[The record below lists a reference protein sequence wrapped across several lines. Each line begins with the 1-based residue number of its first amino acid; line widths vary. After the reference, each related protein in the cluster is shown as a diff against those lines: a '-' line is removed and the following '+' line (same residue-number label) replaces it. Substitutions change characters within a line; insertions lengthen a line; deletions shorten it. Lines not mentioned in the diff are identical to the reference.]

1 MASTNTRHRNPY
13 VGAGEDGARRS
24 ARIDRDEA
32 DGLSWL
38 DPRRDELVAS
48 AQRWEQQAHELVLD
62 RLGVPPSLADVW
74 ASVGS
79 EEWLAALALLDLSP
93 VLIADAGRYAE
104 WSRDGGGTFSYEGEG
119 EDQVSTFHPNPV
131 MAWDAWVADV
141 DEQGR
146 GWSTTE
152 WQLFDLI
159 AALVVD
165 GRALSL
171 HNTLRGLGSWERQA
185 LDVLVGWASGGNYR
199 DRPGRYTVQPT

>member
-1 MASTNTRHRNPY
+1 MTGTRDHRRPY
-13 VGAGEDGARRS
+13 VGSGEDGARRS
-24 ARIDRDEA
+24 GRIDRDEA

-38 DPRRDELVAS
+38 DDRRDELLQS
-48 AQRWEQQAHELVLD
+48 AERWEQQAHELVLE

-74 ASVGS
+74 AAVGS

-93 VLIADAGRYAE
+93 ALAADAGRYTE
-104 WSRDGGGTFSYEGEG
+104 WARVGGTYSYEGDG
-119 EDQVSTFHPNPV
+119 EDRVSTFHPNPV

-165 GRALSL
+165 KRTVSL
-171 HNTLRGLGSWERQA
+171 RDALRGLGSLERRA
-185 LDVLVGWASGGNYR
+185 LEVLVGWASGGNSR
-199 DRPGRYTVQPT
+199 DRHGRYTVQPT